1 MNSLGDDAPYQPSP
15 ADAPHTAATGPAGD
29 SAGSPSSGTGAA
41 ELGVAHASLEEWLQV
56 EEWAAE
62 EQWNPGLGD
71 TACFHPT
78 DPGGFFLGR
87 RDGRPVSA
95 VSVVNYS
102 EDFAFLGYYLVDPDH
117 RRNGLGMATWR
128 EAVPH
133 AGERTIGLDAVPAQ
147 ENTYRR
153 SGFEAAYRTGRYT
166 GRPTPAGDPSPS
178 VVPVDKEHFD
188 GIAAYDR
195 QCFPAGRRPFLE
207 RWLTAP
213 GHSAYVFER
222 AGEVSGYGVI
232 RPARDGCRIGPL
244 FADGPQ
250 TAEALFDALITHL
263 GPDGVVYLDIPESHE
278 AAVSF
283 ATSRGLE
290 PGSHTVR
297 MYRGRAPSTRAE
309 HIFGVTSL
317 ELG

>member
-1 MNSLGDDAPYQPSP
+1 MNPPGDDVPSQPSP
-15 ADAPHTAATGPAGD
+15 AAAP
-29 SAGSPSSGTGAA
+29 PSGAA
-41 ELGVAHASLEEWLQV
+41 AAPPGAPAPGGGGLSVTRASYEEWLQV

-102 EDFAFLGYYLVDPDH
+102 EEFAFLGYYLVDPAH
-117 RRNGLGMATWR
+117 RGGGLGMATWS

-133 AGERTIGLDAVPAQ
+133 AGRRTIGLDAVPAQ
-147 ENTYRR
+147 EETYRR
-153 SGFEAAYRTGRYT
+153 SGFTPAYRTGRYG
-166 GRPTPAGDPSPS
+166 GRPTPPGAPSPS
-178 VVPVDKEHFD
+178 VVPADADHFE
-188 GIAAYDR
+188 GIAAFDR
-195 QCFPAGRRPFLE
+195 QCFPAGRRAFLQ

-213 GHSAYVFER
+213 GHSAYAFVR
-222 AGEVSGYGVI
+222 DGETAGYGVI
-232 RPARDGCRIGPL
+232 RRAREGRRIGPL

-250 TAEALFDALITHL
+250 SAEALFDALTAHL
-263 GPDGVVYLDIPESHE
+263 GPDEEVFLDIPETHA
-278 AAVSF
+278 AAVAL

-297 MYRGRAPSTRAE
+297 MYAGTAPRFRAE
-309 HIFGVTSL
+309 QVFGVTSL

>member
-1 MNSLGDDAPYQPSP
+1 MNALGGDAPYQPSTTQ
-15 ADAPHTAATGPAGD
+15 A
-29 SAGSPSSGTGAA
+29 SASGNARS
-41 ELGVAHASLEEWLQV
+41 ELSVTRASLEEWLQV

-78 DPGGFFLGR
+78 DPAGFFLGR

-102 EDFAFLGYYLVDPDH
+102 EQFAFLGYYLVDPDH
-117 RRNGLGMATWR
+117 RRSGHGMATWR

-147 ENTYRR
+147 EDTYRR
-153 SGFEAAYRTGRYT
+153 SGFAPAYRTGRYA
-166 GRPTPAGDPSPS
+166 GRPARPGTPSPS
-178 VVPVDKEHFD
+178 VEAVSEDHLE

-195 QCFPAGRRPFLE
+195 ECFPAARRAFLE

-213 GHSAYVFER
+213 GHSAYTFVR
-222 AGEVSGYGVI
+222 GGEIAGYGVI
-232 RPARDGCRIGPL
+232 RQARDGQRIGPL
-244 FADGPQ
+244 FADD
-250 TAEALFDALITHL
+250 ADVAAALFDALTAHL
-263 GPDGVVYLDIPESHE
+263 GPEDEVCLDIPETHE
-278 AAVSF
+278 AAVSL
-283 ATSRGLE
+283 ATTRGLE
-290 PGSHTVR
+290 PSSHTVR
-297 MYRGRAPSTRAE
+297 MYRGTPPAMRSERV
-309 HIFGVTSL
+309 FGVTSL

>member
-1 MNSLGDDAPYQPSP
+1 MNPPGDDVPSQPSP
-15 ADAPHTAATGPAGD
+15 TAAPSCGAATAPPGGPA
-29 SAGSPSSGTGAA
+29 SGGG
-41 ELGVAHASLEEWLQV
+41 ELSVTRASCEEWLQV

-71 TACFHPT
+71 RACFHPT

-102 EDFAFLGYYLVDPDH
+102 EEFAFLGYYLVDPAH
-117 RRNGLGMATWR
+117 RRGGLGMATWR

-133 AGERTIGLDAVPAQ
+133 AGRRTIGLDAVPAQ
-147 ENTYRR
+147 EATYRR
-153 SGFEAAYRTGRYT
+153 SGFTPAYRTGRYG
-166 GRPTPAGDPSPS
+166 GRPTPPGVPSPS
-178 VVPVDKEHFD
+178 VVPASGDHLD
-188 GIAAYDR
+188 GIAAFDR
-195 QCFPAGRRPFLE
+195 QCFPAARRAFLE

-213 GHSAYVFER
+213 GHSAYAFVR
-222 AGEVSGYGVI
+222 DGEIAGYGVI
-232 RPARDGCRIGPL
+232 RRAREGRRIGPL

-250 TAEALFDALITHL
+250 AAEALFDALTAHL
-263 GPDGVVYLDIPESHE
+263 GPDEEVFLDIPENHR
-278 AAVSF
+278 AAVGL

-290 PGSHTVR
+290 AGSHTVR
-297 MYRGRAPSTRAE
+297 MYAGTAPPVRAE
-309 HIFGVTSL
+309 QVFGVTSL